1 MAGAIPDVPRQTA
14 LIVDPRPDEVAA
26 AASRLRDLGC
36 QPNVVCT
43 FEEAKTRLAGTLD
56 LSLMITAVR
65 LREFNGVHL
74 ALRGRSLFP
83 KARIVVTDYSFDPVI
98 EREALKLGAEYVLKP
113 LDPSNVAALLA
124 EYRSSRS
131 PGGTRRWDRKT
142 LPPAARAAVGT
153 HTVRVLDVSYGGVRI
168 EVPRDIG
175 ERLPH
180 AVEMAMPAT
189 GLAIRL
195 RPVWAT
201 CAADADVCVCGAE
214 LLPMDEQA
222 TDRWQDYVD
231 AI

>member
-1 MAGAIPDVPRQTA
+1 MPPHTA

-26 AASRLRDLGC
+26 AASCLRDLGC
-36 QPNVVCT
+36 QPNVVST
-43 FEEAKTRLAGTLD
+43 FEEAKTRLACTLD

-74 ALRGRSLFP
+74 ALRGRTLFP

-124 EYRSSRS
+124 AYRSPRS
-131 PGGTRRWDRKT
+131 PGGTRRWDRKL
-142 LPPAARAAVGT
+142 LPPAARAAVGN

-180 AVEMAMPAT
+180 AVEMAMPFT

-201 CAADADVCVCGAE
+201 CAAAADVCLCGAE
-214 LLPMDEQA
+214 LLPMDEQS